1 MQSHGV
7 LAAKCVTKTG
17 WSASLQTMRSQSRVK
32 CRKSTSRSTRRQR
45 RTLEL
50 SETIFIELVAVPAKV
65 AGPATVAWAA
75 SAQQIQAA
83 KVAVSAPP
91 STLAPSCQEFSDFIG
106 KFGKSTTLTRKEL
119 KMAWCLAEGVKVL
132 DQRAIQSASLIAL
145 MRDERHGR
153 VAVRFR
159 TVSSDLSVRSGFL
172 GQGRFEGTGAEQL
185 VKNNFEYHEA
195 CLLKILW
202 GT

>member
-1 MQSHGV
+1 MTCLLGYLYFSSLCLGSIAVKHCCLGNDRWQFNGAHNSPFQVSSPSSELGWTHVQSHGV

-83 KVAVSAPP
+83 KVAVSAPRQHWLRP
-91 STLAPSCQEFSDFIG
+91 AKNF
-106 KFGKSTTLTRKEL
+106 
-119 KMAWCLAEGVKVL
+119 
-132 DQRAIQSASLIAL
+132 LIL
-145 MRDERHGR
+145 LEN
-153 VAVRFR
+153 
-159 TVSSDLSVRSGFL
+159 SVN
-172 GQGRFEGTGAEQL
+172 QQP
-185 VKNNFEYHEA
+185 
-195 CLLKILW
+195 
-202 GT
+202 

>member
-83 KVAVSAPP
+83 KVAVSAPRQHWLRP
-91 STLAPSCQEFSDFIG
+91 AKNF
-106 KFGKSTTLTRKEL
+106 
-119 KMAWCLAEGVKVL
+119 
-132 DQRAIQSASLIAL
+132 LIL
-145 MRDERHGR
+145 LEN
-153 VAVRFR
+153 
-159 TVSSDLSVRSGFL
+159 SVN
-172 GQGRFEGTGAEQL
+172 QQL
-185 VKNNFEYHEA
+185 
-195 CLLKILW
+195 
-202 GT
+202 